1 MYQKFESTTEIDG
14 KEFYVLIVRNDGSYS
29 ATVKAHIDGKEVIF
43 DSFTTSL
50 EDAEIETAKF
60 VENCAKRFE
69 EITNKKT

>member
-29 ATVKAHIDGKEVIF
+29 ATVKARIDGKEVIF

-50 EDAEIETAKF
+50 EGAEIETAKF

-69 EITNKKT
+69 EMTNKKT